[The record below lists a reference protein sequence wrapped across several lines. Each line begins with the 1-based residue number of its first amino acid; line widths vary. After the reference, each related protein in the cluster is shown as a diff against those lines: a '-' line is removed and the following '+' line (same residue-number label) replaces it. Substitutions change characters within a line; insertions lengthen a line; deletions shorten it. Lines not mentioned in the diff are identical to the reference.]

1 MFECNDIRK
10 ILSLLIIYIY
20 IILYYELINFLC
32 EKSVLLNY
40 FLIYNYV

>member
-1 MFECNDIRK
+1 MQNF
-10 ILSLLIIYIY
+10 IIIDYLY
-20 IILYYELINFLC
+20 LYYYELINFLC